1 LQNAGLIPLTYVD
14 AHGRPA
20 GYPANPN
27 GSFLD
32 VAGLCNADGN
42 VLGLMPHPEN
52 HIFPWQRPGGQPAL
66 SGLGLFRNGI
76 QAAAR

>member
-1 LQNAGLIPLTYVD
+1 LTYVD
-14 AHGRPA
+14 GHGRPA

-32 VAGLCNADGN
+32 VAGLCNAAGN

-52 HIFPWQRPGGQPAL
+52 HIFSWQRPGGQQAL
-66 SGLGLFRNGI
+66 SGLGLIRNGI